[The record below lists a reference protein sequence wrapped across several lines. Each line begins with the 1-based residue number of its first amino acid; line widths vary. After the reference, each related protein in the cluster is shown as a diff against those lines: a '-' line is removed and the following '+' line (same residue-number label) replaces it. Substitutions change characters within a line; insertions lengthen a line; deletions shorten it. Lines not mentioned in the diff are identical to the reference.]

1 MEDARMNQAP
11 TEIDPRQSM
20 FAETLGRTPGRA
32 RLAGRRV
39 IVVGAGQRPS
49 PPGETVPVGNGRAIA
64 LLAAREGAAVACVD
78 AVATAAEATVSL
90 IAAEGG
96 RAFAELADVRDAA
109 AIAPL
114 AARCAA
120 RLGGLDG
127 LVLNVGI
134 SRGLPLDRI
143 TADTWDDEFAVNLR
157 SHMLF
162 AQAALQSMAD
172 GGSIV
177 LMSSLAA
184 LRNQSRNPTY
194 EASKAAQVSLAR
206 SIAVAGEAKAI
217 RCNAV
222 LPGVDG
228 HADGSRR
235 DATPPQPRG
244 GGAVR
249 PPGHRLG
256 SGPRLHLLAVAR
268 VELRQRPCPGG
279 RRRPGRRRVAQQA
292 HPRCGLAASCYALP
306 ERVRLPLTDGAPS
319 ARGAAHEL
327 RTISSGTTFT
337 LRPGP
342 RSPCSTRSSSSVTTR
357 SATCCTSMRS
367 VVMGGV

>member
-1 MEDARMNQAP
+1 
-11 TEIDPRQSM
+11 
-20 FAETLGRTPGRA
+20 
-32 RLAGRRV
+32 V

-78 AVATAAEATVSL
+78 AVAAAAEATVSL

-222 LPGVDG
+222 LPGLMDTPMG
-228 HADGSRR
+228 R
-235 DATPPQPRG
+235 DAT
-244 GGAVR
+244 
-249 PPGHRLG
+249 
-256 SGPRLHLLAVAR
+256 
-268 VELRQRPCPGG
+268 
-279 RRRPGRRRVAQQA
+279 RRRPSRAAAVPFGRQGTGWEVGHACIFLLSHESSYVNA
-292 HPRCGLAASCYALP
+292 HALVVDGGLGVGVWRNRPIPQDAA
-306 ERVRLPLTDGAPS
+306 
-319 ARGAAHEL
+319 
-327 RTISSGTTFT
+327 
-337 LRPGP
+337 
-342 RSPCSTRSSSSVTTR
+342 
-357 SATCCTSMRS
+357 
-367 VVMGGV
+367 